1 MGNKDYSK
9 GSSWHK
15 WDLHVHTPYT
25 HLNKEYKCSEEEF
38 IQKLCDSEIDC
49 IGLTNYFKF
58 DEKEFGLKEKI
69 EKKGIKVFYNLE
81 VRLDYQNKEDQCLDF
96 HIIFSD
102 KAKPQ
107 EIDNFLRNADA
118 NVDGTEKKLA
128 DLEKD
133 DFDKVVV
140 NFDQLLEC
148 LEKESLKLRG
158 KYLLGFLSR
167 GHGNSR
173 SSSNYK
179 KIANKSHFL
188 IHSSDNQKALK
199 EEQSNLSSDN
209 QKALKEE
216 QSNLSSDN
224 QKALKEEQS
233 NLSSDN
239 QKALKEEQSNLSS
252 DNQKALKEEQSN
264 LKKDREFWLR
274 YNKSLLQSS
283 DAHKEEQIGK
293 KYTWI
298 KAEKTFEGL
307 KQIIYE
313 PKTRV
318 SIDENKPQDPLYK
331 IDCVGLNFDK
341 EVKTTNEKGDTPFCY
356 AGFNETLFFSPYFTC
371 VIGGR
376 GSGKSTLLQL
386 IASAIKNKSF
396 IKGLKYET
404 IQKYIEIQ
412 PDIDIVDSVEY
423 LAQNEVEEFAT
434 NVSKFTEAI
443 FNRIDSK
450 SSGKLKELEK
460 QITKGIE
467 KFDEQIRYWQEKT
480 KLEEQLK
487 ESKKIRNKYQSIID
501 AFTDKNYLDKKD
513 KLQAKNQALIDLE
526 QSKKGFL
533 TFIEE
538 LKWVVNFN
546 SKENMEE
553 KNSYDKVYNQL
564 KQNICKELEQI
575 DINIKNGCFKSD
587 EENIRT
593 LKTEHEALSQE
604 IEEFLKEKGV
614 SNENIG
620 DIKNANDH
628 LANIKKNIADLE
640 HEIKENANK
649 IKGFSYGDIDENIEE
664 FKKQINKELNK
675 INSTFEEISKNHKE
689 VKPITIEYRLNEDV
703 FEGVFEDFDK
713 SVDKDLKIQRHQ
725 SKIKEYLKRI
735 ELKDVIDM
743 QHAEFIKE
751 LDSRIENKK
760 AAFYETMMDVF
771 DREIYFQIYQLLI
784 LKHLKNVEK
793 YKIFEVRYDKRALD
807 ETSFGQKCTAVLV
820 VLLSLGN
827 NPIIIDEPE
836 AHLDSALIA
845 KYLVTLIKE
854 RKQERQIIFATH
866 NANFVLNADAELIIQ
881 LKNEN
886 NKIVARSFM
895 IESDEYKE
903 NLLKLEGGEKAFKD
917 RERKYGIT
925 KDKN

>member
-1 MGNKDYSK
+1 MGNKK

-15 WDLHVHTPYT
+15 WDLHAHTPYT
-25 HLNKEYKCSEEEF
+25 HLNKAYQCSEEEF
-38 IQKLCDSEIDC
+38 IQKLCDSQIDC

-58 DEKEFGLKEKI
+58 NEKEFGLKEKI

-81 VRLDYQNKEDQCLDF
+81 VRLDYKNNRNEFLDF

-102 KAKPQ
+102 KVKKQ
-107 EIDNFLRNADA
+107 EIDNFLRNVEA
-118 NVDGTEKKLA
+118 NVGGTEKKLA
-128 DLEKD
+128 DLEED
-133 DFDKVVV
+133 DFDKAVV

-148 LEKESLKLRG
+148 LEEESLNLRG

-167 GHGNSR
+167 GHGSSR
-173 SSSNYK
+173 SSSNYEKIVK
-179 KIANKSHFL
+179 KVHFL
-188 IHSSDNQKALK
+188 IHSSNNQ
-199 EEQSNLSSDN
+199 E
-209 QKALKEE
+209 
-216 QSNLSSDN
+216 
-224 QKALKEEQS
+224 
-233 NLSSDN
+233 
-239 QKALKEEQSNLSS
+239 
-252 DNQKALKEEQSN
+252 N
-264 LKKDREFWLR
+264 LKKDREFWLKC
-274 YNKSLLQSS
+274 NKSLLQSS
-283 DAHKEEQIGK
+283 DAHEEEQIGK
-293 KYTWI
+293 RYTWI

-313 PKTRV
+313 PETRV
-318 SIDENKPQDPLYK
+318 SIDEEKPQDPLYK
-331 IDCVGLNFDK
+331 IDCVGLNFDE
-341 EVKTTNEKGDTPFCY
+341 EVKTTNEKGDIPFCY
-356 AGFNETLFFSPYFTC
+356 AGFNETLFFSPNFTC

-396 IKGLKYET
+396 VKDLKHET
-404 IQKYIEIQ
+404 IQKCIKIE
-412 PDIDIVDSVEY
+412 PDTDTVDSVEY

-467 KFDEQIRYWQEKT
+467 KFDEQIAYWQEKT

-487 ESKKIRNKYQSIID
+487 ESEKIKKKYQSIVD
-501 AFTDKNYLDKKD
+501 AYTDKDYLDKRD
-513 KLQAKNQALIDLE
+513 KLQAKRKALIDLK
-526 QSKKGFL
+526 QSKEGFL
-533 TFIEE
+533 TFIKE
-538 LKWVVNFN
+538 LKRVVNFE

-553 KNSYDKVYNQL
+553 KNNSYDKVYNQL
-564 KQNICKELEQI
+564 KQDICKKLEEI
-575 DINIKNGCFKSD
+575 DADIKNGHFKSD
-587 EENIRT
+587 EENIEKLESEHQT
-593 LKTEHEALSQE
+593 LLQE
-604 IEEFLKEKGV
+604 IGEFLKEKGV
-614 SNENIG
+614 SDESIG
-620 DIKNANDH
+620 DVRNANDH
-628 LANIKKNIADLE
+628 LANIKMNINDLKHKIE
-640 HEIKENANK
+640 ETTNK
-649 IKGFSYGDIDENIEE
+649 IEGFSYGDIDKNIEE
-664 FKKQINKELNK
+664 FKDQINEELSK
-675 INSTFEEISKNHKE
+675 INSAFEEISKNHKE

-713 SVDKDLKIQRHQ
+713 LVDKGFNIQRHQ
-725 SKIKEYLKRI
+725 SKIKEYLKEI

-751 LDSRIENKK
+751 LDSRIDNKK

-771 DREIYFQIYQLLI
+771 DREIYFQIYRLLI
-784 LKHLKNVEK
+784 LKHLRNVEK
-793 YKIFEVRYDKRALD
+793 YKIFEVRYDKRALN

-845 KYLVTLIKE
+845 NYLVALIK
-854 RKQERQIIFATH
+854 KQKQKRQIIFATH

-886 NKIVARSFM
+886 NKIVAQSFM
-895 IESDEYKE
+895 IESDAYKE
-903 NLLKLEGGEKAFKD
+903 DLLKLEGGEKAFKD

-925 KDKN
+925 KDKTKNKE

>member
-1 MGNKDYSK
+1 MGNKDHSK

-25 HLNKEYKCSEEEF
+25 YSNKEYQCSEEDF

-58 DEKEFGLKEKI
+58 NEKEFELKEKI
-69 EKKGIKVFYNLE
+69 EKRGIKVFYNLE

-102 KAKPQ
+102 KVTQQ

-118 NVDGTEKKLA
+118 NVGGTEKKLA

-133 DFDKVVV
+133 DFDKAVV

-167 GHGNSR
+167 GHGSSR
-173 SSSNYK
+173 SSSNYEKIVK
-179 KIANKSHFL
+179 KVHFL
-188 IHSSDNQKALK
+188 IHSSNKQ
-199 EEQSNLSSDN
+199 E
-209 QKALKEE
+209 
-216 QSNLSSDN
+216 
-224 QKALKEEQS
+224 
-233 NLSSDN
+233 
-239 QKALKEEQSNLSS
+239 
-252 DNQKALKEEQSN
+252 N
-264 LKKDREFWLR
+264 LKKDREFWLK
-274 YNKSLLQSS
+274 YNKPLIQSS
-283 DAHKEEQIGK
+283 DAHEEKQIGN

-313 PKTRV
+313 PETRV
-318 SIDENKPQDPLYK
+318 SIDEEKPQDPLYK
-331 IDCVGLNFDK
+331 IDCVGLHFNEDIK
-341 EVKTTNEKGDTPFCY
+341 ITNEKGDTPFCY
-356 AGFNETLFFSPYFTC
+356 AGFNETLFFSPNFTC

-386 IASAIKNKSF
+386 IASAIKNNSF
-396 IKGLKYET
+396 VKGLKHET

-450 SSGKLKELEK
+450 SSGKPKELEK
-460 QITKGIE
+460 QITKSIE
-467 KFDEQIRYWQEKT
+467 KFDEQIRYWQEKN

-487 ESKKIRNKYQSIID
+487 ESEKIRKKYQSIINT
-501 AFTDKNYLDKKD
+501 FTDKNYLDKKR
-513 KLQAKNQALIDLE
+513 QIAKKRKALIDLE
-526 QSKKGFL
+526 QSKEGFL
-533 TFIEE
+533 TFIKE
-538 LKWVVNFN
+538 LKRVVNFE
-546 SKENMEE
+546 SKENMKE
-553 KNSYDKVYNQL
+553 NSYDKVYNQL
-564 KQNICKELEQI
+564 KQDICKELERI
-575 DINIKNGCFKSD
+575 DINIKNGCFKSED
-587 EENIRT
+587 EKIRT
-593 LKTEHEALSQE
+593 LGAEREALSQE
-604 IEEFLKEKGV
+604 IREFLKEKGV
-614 SNENIG
+614 SDESIG
-620 DIKNANDH
+620 DIRNANDH
-628 LANIKKNIADLE
+628 LAKIKMDINDLK

-649 IKGFSYGDIDENIEE
+649 IENFSYEDMDKNIEE
-664 FKKQINKELNK
+664 FKDQINEKLSK
-675 INSTFEEISKNHKE
+675 INSAFEEISKNHKE
-689 VKPITIEYRLNEDV
+689 VKPITIEYRLNEDI
-703 FEGVFEDFDK
+703 FEEVFEDFDK
-713 SVDKDLKIQRHQ
+713 LVDKDFKIQKHQ
-725 SKIKEYLKRI
+725 SKIKEYLKEI
-735 ELKDVIDM
+735 GLKDIINK
-743 QHAEFIKE
+743 QHAEFIEE
-751 LDSRIENKK
+751 LYNSIDNKK
-760 AAFYETMMDVF
+760 AAFYETMKDIF
-771 DREIYFQIYQLLI
+771 DREIHFQIYRLLI
-784 LKHLKNVEK
+784 LKHLRNVEK
-793 YKIFEVRYDKRALD
+793 YKIFEVRYDKRALN

-845 KYLVTLIKE
+845 NYLVTLIK
-854 RKQERQIIFATH
+854 KQKQKRQIIFATH

-886 NKIVARSFM
+886 NKIVAQSFM
-895 IESDEYKE
+895 IESDAYKE
-903 NLLKLEGGEKAFKD
+903 DLLKLEGGEKAFKD

>member
-1 MGNKDYSK
+1 MGNKDHSK

-15 WDLHVHTPYT
+15 WDLHAHTPYT
-25 HLNKEYKCSEEEF
+25 HLNKAYQCCEEEF
-38 IQKLCDSEIDC
+38 IQKLCDSQIDC

-58 DEKEFGLKEKI
+58 NEKEFGLKEKI

-81 VRLDYQNKEDQCLDF
+81 VRLDYKNNRNEFLDF

-102 KAKPQ
+102 KVKKQ
-107 EIDNFLRNADA
+107 EIDNFLRNVEA
-118 NVDGTEKKLA
+118 NVGGTEKKLA
-128 DLEKD
+128 GLEKD
-133 DFDKVVV
+133 DFDEAVV

-167 GHGNSR
+167 GHGSIECEFLEKGGRNETI
-173 SSSNYK
+173 YQ
-179 KIANKSHFL
+179 KIINKSHFL
-188 IHSSDNQKALK
+188 IHSSNNQ
-199 EEQSNLSSDN
+199 E
-209 QKALKEE
+209 
-216 QSNLSSDN
+216 
-224 QKALKEEQS
+224 
-233 NLSSDN
+233 
-239 QKALKEEQSNLSS
+239 
-252 DNQKALKEEQSN
+252 N
-264 LKKDREFWLR
+264 LKKDREFWLE
-274 YNKSLLQSS
+274 YNKPLLQSS
-283 DAHKEEQIGK
+283 DAHKEEQIGN
-293 KYTWI
+293 KYIWI

-307 KQIIYE
+307 KQIVYE

-331 IDCVGLNFDK
+331 IDYVRLHFDG
-341 EVKTTNEKGDTPFCY
+341 EVKITNEKGEIPFCY

-386 IASAIKNKSF
+386 IASSIKEKSF
-396 IKGLKYET
+396 VKGLRLET
-404 IQKYIEIQ
+404 IQKSLKIQ
-412 PDIDIVDSVEY
+412 SDIDIADSVEY

-443 FNRIDSK
+443 FNRMDSK
-450 SSGKLKELEK
+450 SSGTLKELEK

-467 KFDEQIRYWQEKT
+467 KFDEQIACWQEKT

-487 ESKKIRNKYQSIID
+487 ESEEIRKKYQSIID
-501 AFTDKNYLDKKD
+501 AFTDKNYLDKKR
-513 KLQAKNQALIDLE
+513 QIAKTREALIDLK
-526 QSKKGFL
+526 QSKEGFL
-533 TFIEE
+533 TFIKE
-538 LKWVVNFN
+538 LKRVVNFN

-553 KNSYDKVYNQL
+553 KNNSYYKVYNQL
-564 KQNICKELEQI
+564 KQDICKKIEEI
-575 DINIKNGCFKSD
+575 DADIKNGCFKSD
-587 EENIRT
+587 EEKIEKLESEHQT
-593 LKTEHEALSQE
+593 LLQE
-604 IEEFLKEKGV
+604 IGEFLKEKGV
-614 SNENIG
+614 SDESIG
-620 DIKNANDH
+620 DIRNANDH
-628 LANIKKNIADLE
+628 LANIKMDIADLKRE
-640 HEIKENANK
+640 RKENANK
-649 IKGFSYGDIDENIEE
+649 IEGFSYEDMDKNIKE
-664 FKKQINKELNK
+664 FKNQINEELNK
-675 INSTFEEISKNHKE
+675 INSVFEEISKNHKE

-713 SVDKDLKIQRHQ
+713 LVDKGFNIQRHQ
-725 SKIKEYLKRI
+725 SKIKEYLKGI
-735 ELKDVIDM
+735 ELKDIIDV
-743 QHAEFIKE
+743 QCAEFIEK

-771 DREIYFQIYQLLI
+771 NREIHFQIYRLLI
-784 LKHLKNVEK
+784 LKHLRNVEK
-793 YKIFEVRYDKRALD
+793 YKIFEVRYDKRALN
-807 ETSFGQKCTAVLV
+807 ETSFGQRCTAVLV

-886 NKIVARSFM
+886 NKIIAQSFT
-895 IESDEYKE
+895 IESDGYRDD
-903 NLLKLEGGEKAFKD
+903 LLKLEGGEEAFKN

>member
-1 MGNKDYSK
+1 MGNKDRSK
-9 GSSWHK
+9 GSNWHK
-15 WDLHVHTPYT
+15 WDLHAHTPHT
-25 HLNKEYKCSEEEF
+25 HLNKAYQCCEEEF
-38 IQKLCDSEIDC
+38 IQKLCDSQIDC

-58 DEKEFGLKEKI
+58 NEKEFELKEKI
-69 EKKGIKVFYNLE
+69 EKRGIKVFYNLE

-102 KAKPQ
+102 KVTQQ

-118 NVDGTEKKLA
+118 SVGGTEKKLA

-133 DFDKVVV
+133 DFDKAVV

-173 SSSNYK
+173 SSSNDK
-179 KIANKSHFL
+179 KITNKSHFL
-188 IHSSDNQKALK
+188 IHSSNDQ
-199 EEQSNLSSDN
+199 E
-209 QKALKEE
+209 
-216 QSNLSSDN
+216 
-224 QKALKEEQS
+224 
-233 NLSSDN
+233 
-239 QKALKEEQSNLSS
+239 
-252 DNQKALKEEQSN
+252 N
-264 LKKDREFWLR
+264 LKKDREFWLE
-274 YNKSLLQSS
+274 YNKPLLQSS
-283 DAHKEEQIGK
+283 DAHKEEQIGN

-307 KQIIYE
+307 KQIVCE

-331 IDCVGLNFDK
+331 IDYVGLHFDG
-341 EVKTTNEKGDTPFCY
+341 EVKITNEKGEIPFCY

-396 IKGLKYET
+396 VKGLEFET
-404 IQKYIEIQ
+404 KKYIEIQ

-443 FNRIDSK
+443 FNRMDSK

-467 KFDEQIRYWQEKT
+467 KFDEQIACWQEKT
-480 KLEEQLK
+480 KLEKQLK
-487 ESKKIRNKYQSIID
+487 ESEKIRKKYQNIINT
-501 AFTDKNYLDKKD
+501 FTDKDYLDKKG
-513 KLQAKNQALIDLE
+513 KLQKTREALIDLR
-526 QSKKGFL
+526 QSKEGFL
-533 TFIEE
+533 TFIKE
-538 LKWVVNFN
+538 LKRVVNFE
-546 SKENMEE
+546 SKENYGR

-564 KQNICKELEQI
+564 KQDICKELEQI
-575 DINIKNGCFKSD
+575 DINIKNGCFKSED
-587 EENIRT
+587 ENIMT
-593 LKTEHEALSQE
+593 LETEHEALSQE
-604 IEEFLKEKGV
+604 IGEFLKEKGV
-614 SNENIG
+614 SDENIG
-620 DIKNANDH
+620 DIRNANYH
-628 LANIKKNIADLE
+628 LANEKMNIVDLE
-640 HEIKENANK
+640 REIEEIANK
-649 IKGFSYGDIDENIEE
+649 IEGFSYGDIDENIEK
-664 FKKQINKELNK
+664 FKNQINEELNK
-675 INSTFEEISKNHKE
+675 INSVFEEISKNHKE

-713 SVDKDLKIQRHQ
+713 LVDKGFNIQRHQ
-725 SKIKEYLKRI
+725 SKIKEYLKGI
-735 ELKDVIDM
+735 ELKDIIDV
-743 QHAEFIKE
+743 QCAEFIEK
-751 LDSRIENKK
+751 LDSLIENKK

-771 DREIYFQIYQLLI
+771 NREIHFQIYRLLI
-784 LKHLKNVEK
+784 LKHLRNVEK
-793 YKIFEVRYDKRALD
+793 YKIFEVRYDKRALN
-807 ETSFGQKCTAVLV
+807 ETSFGQRCTAVLV

-886 NKIVARSFM
+886 NKIIAQSFT
-895 IESDEYKE
+895 IESDGYRDD
-903 NLLKLEGGEKAFKD
+903 LLKLEGGEEAFKN

>member
-1 MGNKDYSK
+1 M
-9 GSSWHK
+9 
-15 WDLHVHTPYT
+15 HTPYT
-25 HLNKEYKCSEEEF
+25 HLNKAYQCSEDKF
-38 IQKLCDSEIDC
+38 IQKLCGSEIDC

-58 DEKEFGLKEKI
+58 DEKEFDLKEKI
-69 EKKGIKVFYNLE
+69 EKEGIKVFYNLE
-81 VRLDYQNKEDQCLDF
+81 VRLDYKNNRNEFLDF

-102 KAKPQ
+102 KVTQQ

-118 NVDGTEKKLA
+118 NVGGTEKRLA
-128 DLEKD
+128 DLKEN
-133 DFDKVVV
+133 DFNKAVV

-167 GHGNSR
+167 GHGSSR
-173 SSSNYK
+173 SSSNYEKIVK
-179 KIANKSHFL
+179 KVHFL
-188 IHSSDNQKALK
+188 IHSSNKQENLK
-199 EEQSNLSSDN
+199 E
-209 QKALKEE
+209 
-216 QSNLSSDN
+216 
-224 QKALKEEQS
+224 
-233 NLSSDN
+233 
-239 QKALKEEQSNLSS
+239 
-252 DNQKALKEEQSN
+252 
-264 LKKDREFWLR
+264 DREFWLKC
-274 YNKSLLQSS
+274 NKSLLQSS

-307 KQIIYE
+307 KQIVYE
-313 PKTRV
+313 PETRV
-318 SIDENKPQDPLYK
+318 SINENKSQDPLYK

-341 EVKTTNEKGDTPFCY
+341 AVKITNEKGDTPFCY
-356 AGFNETLFFSPYFTC
+356 AGFNETLFFSPNFTC

-396 IKGLKYET
+396 VKGLKHET
-404 IQKYIEIQ
+404 IQECIKIQ
-412 PDIDIVDSVEY
+412 SDIDIMDSVEY

-467 KFDEQIRYWQEKT
+467 KFDDQIAYWQEKT

-487 ESKKIRNKYQSIID
+487 ESEKIRKKYQSIVD
-501 AFTDKNYLDKKD
+501 AYTDKDYLDKKA
-513 KLQAKNQALIDLE
+513 KLQAKRKALIDLK
-526 QSKKGFL
+526 QSKEGFL
-533 TFIEE
+533 TFIKE

-564 KQNICKELEQI
+564 KQDICKELEQI
-575 DINIKNGCFKSD
+575 DINIKNGCFNSED
-587 EENIRT
+587 EKIRT
-593 LKTEHEALSQE
+593 LETEQEALSQE
-604 IEEFLKEKGV
+604 IGEFLKEKGV
-614 SNENIG
+614 SDESIG
-620 DIKNANDH
+620 NVRNANDR
-628 LANIKKNIADLE
+628 LVNIKKNIDDLK

-649 IKGFSYGDIDENIEE
+649 IENFSYEDIDKNIEE
-664 FKKQINKELNK
+664 FKKQINKKLSK
-675 INSTFEEISKNHKE
+675 INSTFAKISKNYKE
-689 VKPITIEYRLNEDV
+689 VKPITIKYRLNEDV

-713 SVDKDLKIQRHQ
+713 LVDKGFNTQKHQ
-725 SKIKEYLKRI
+725 SKIKEYLKEI
-735 ELKDVIDM
+735 ELKDIIGM
-743 QHAEFIKE
+743 QHAEFIEK

-760 AAFYETMMDVF
+760 AAFYETMMNVF
-771 DREIYFQIYQLLI
+771 DREIHFQIYRLLT
-784 LKHLKNVEK
+784 LKHLRNVEK
-793 YKIFEVRYDKRALD
+793 YKIFKVRYDKRALN

-836 AHLDSALIA
+836 VHLDSALIA
-845 KYLVTLIKE
+845 NYLVALIK
-854 RKQERQIIFATH
+854 KQKQKRQIIFATH

-886 NKIVARSFM
+886 NKIVVQSFM
-895 IESDEYKE
+895 IESDAYKKD
-903 NLLKLEGGEKAFKD
+903 LLKLEGGEKAFKD

-925 KDKN
+925 KDKTKNKE

>member
-1 MGNKDYSK
+1 MGNKDRSK

-15 WDLHVHTPYT
+15 WDLHAHTPYT
-25 HLNKEYKCSEEEF
+25 NLNKEYKCSEEEF
-38 IQKLCDSEIDC
+38 IQKLCDSQIDC

-58 DEKEFGLKEKI
+58 NEKEFDLKEKI

-102 KAKPQ
+102 KVTQQ
-107 EIDNFLRNADA
+107 EIDNFLRNVEA
-118 NVDGTEKKLA
+118 NVSGTDKTLA

-133 DFDKVVV
+133 DFDKAVV

-173 SSSNYK
+173 SSSNDK
-179 KIANKSHFL
+179 KITNKSHFL
-188 IHSSDNQKALK
+188 IHSSDSQ
-199 EEQSNLSSDN
+199 Q
-209 QKALKEE
+209 
-216 QSNLSSDN
+216 
-224 QKALKEEQS
+224 
-233 NLSSDN
+233 
-239 QKALKEEQSNLSS
+239 
-252 DNQKALKEEQSN
+252 N
-264 LKKDREFWLR
+264 LKKDREFWLE
-274 YNKSLLQSS
+274 YNKPLLQSS

-293 KYTWI
+293 KCTWI

-307 KQIIYE
+307 KQIVYE

-331 IDCVGLNFDK
+331 IDYVRLHFDG
-341 EVKTTNEKGDTPFCY
+341 EVKITNEKGEIPFCY

-376 GSGKSTLLQL
+376 GSGKNTLLQL

-396 IKGLKYET
+396 VKGLELET
-404 IQKYIEIQ
+404 KKYIEIQ

-443 FNRIDSK
+443 FNRMDSK

-467 KFDEQIRYWQEKT
+467 KFDEQIACWQEKT
-480 KLEEQLK
+480 KLEKQLK
-487 ESKKIRNKYQSIID
+487 ESEKIRKKYQNIINT
-501 AFTDKNYLDKKD
+501 FTDKNYLDKKR
-513 KLQAKNQALIDLE
+513 QIAKTREALIDLK
-526 QSKKGFL
+526 QSKEGFL
-533 TFIEE
+533 TFIKE
-538 LKWVVNFN
+538 LKRVVNFE

-564 KQNICKELEQI
+564 EQDICKKIEEI
-575 DINIKNGCFKSD
+575 DADIKNGCFKSD
-587 EENIRT
+587 EEKIEKLESEHQT
-593 LKTEHEALSQE
+593 LLQE
-604 IEEFLKEKGV
+604 IGEFLKEKGV
-614 SNENIG
+614 SDESIG
-620 DIKNANDH
+620 DIRNANYH
-628 LANIKKNIADLE
+628 LANIKMDIADLKRE
-640 HEIKENANK
+640 RKENANK
-649 IKGFSYGDIDENIEE
+649 IEGFSYEDMDKNIKE
-664 FKKQINKELNK
+664 FKNQINEELNK
-675 INSTFEEISKNHKE
+675 INSVFEEISKNHKE

-713 SVDKDLKIQRHQ
+713 LVDKGFNIQRHQ
-725 SKIKEYLKRI
+725 SKIKEYLKGI
-735 ELKDVIDM
+735 ELKDIIDV
-743 QHAEFIKE
+743 QCAEFIEK
-751 LDSRIENKK
+751 LDSLIENKK

-771 DREIYFQIYQLLI
+771 NREIHFQIYRLLI
-784 LKHLKNVEK
+784 LKHLRNVEK
-793 YKIFEVRYDKRALD
+793 YKIFEVRYDKRALN
-807 ETSFGQKCTAVLV
+807 ETSFGQRCTAVLV

-854 RKQERQIIFATH
+854 RK
-866 NANFVLNADAELIIQ
+866 
-881 LKNEN
+881 
-886 NKIVARSFM
+886 
-895 IESDEYKE
+895 
-903 NLLKLEGGEKAFKD
+903 
-917 RERKYGIT
+917 
-925 KDKN
+925 

>member
-1 MGNKDYSK
+1 MGNKDHSK

-25 HLNKEYKCSEEEF
+25 YLNKAYQCCEEEF
-38 IQKLCDSEIDC
+38 IQKLCDSQIDC

-58 DEKEFGLKEKI
+58 NEKEFDLKEKI
-69 EKKGIKVFYNLE
+69 EKKDIKVFYNLE

-102 KAKPQ
+102 KVTQQ
-107 EIDNFLRNADA
+107 EIDNFLKNADA
-118 NVDGTEKKLA
+118 NVGGTEKKLA

-133 DFDKVVV
+133 DFDKAVV

-173 SSSNYK
+173 SSSNDK
-179 KIANKSHFL
+179 KITNKSHFL
-188 IHSSDNQKALK
+188 IHSSDSQ
-199 EEQSNLSSDN
+199 Q
-209 QKALKEE
+209 
-216 QSNLSSDN
+216 
-224 QKALKEEQS
+224 
-233 NLSSDN
+233 
-239 QKALKEEQSNLSS
+239 
-252 DNQKALKEEQSN
+252 N
-264 LKKDREFWLR
+264 LKKDREFWLE
-274 YNKSLLQSS
+274 YNKPLLQSS

-293 KYTWI
+293 KCTWI

-341 EVKTTNEKGDTPFCY
+341 AVKITNEKGDTPFCY

-396 IKGLKYET
+396 VKGLELET
-404 IQKYIEIQ
+404 KKYIEIQ

-443 FNRIDSK
+443 FNRMDSK
-450 SSGKLKELEK
+450 SSGRLKELEK

-467 KFDEQIRYWQEKT
+467 KFDEQIACWQEKT
-480 KLEEQLK
+480 KLEKQLK
-487 ESKKIRNKYQSIID
+487 ESEKIRKKYQNIINT
-501 AFTDKNYLDKKD
+501 FTDKNYLDKKR
-513 KLQAKNQALIDLE
+513 QIAKTREALIDLK
-526 QSKKGFL
+526 QSKEGFL
-533 TFIEE
+533 TFIKE
-538 LKWVVNFN
+538 LKRVVNFE
-546 SKENMEE
+546 SKENMKE

-564 KQNICKELEQI
+564 KQDICKKIEEI
-575 DINIKNGCFKSD
+575 DADIKNGCFKSD
-587 EENIRT
+587 EEKIEKLESEHQT
-593 LKTEHEALSQE
+593 LLQE
-604 IEEFLKEKGV
+604 IGEFLKEKGV
-614 SNENIG
+614 SDESIG
-620 DIKNANDH
+620 DIRNANYH
-628 LANIKKNIADLE
+628 LANIKMDIADLKCE
-640 HEIKENANK
+640 RKENTNK
-649 IKGFSYGDIDENIEE
+649 IEGFSYEDMDKNIEE
-664 FKKQINKELNK
+664 FKNQINEELNK
-675 INSTFEEISKNHKE
+675 INSVFEEISKNHKE
-689 VKPITIEYRLNEDV
+689 VKPITIEYRLNENV

-713 SVDKDLKIQRHQ
+713 LVDKGFNIQRHQ
-725 SKIKEYLKRI
+725 SKIKEYLKGI
-735 ELKDVIDM
+735 ELKDIIDV
-743 QHAEFIKE
+743 QCTEFIEK
-751 LDSRIENKK
+751 LDSLIENKK

-771 DREIYFQIYQLLI
+771 NREIHFQIYRLLI
-784 LKHLKNVEK
+784 LKHLRNVEK
-793 YKIFEVRYDKRALD
+793 YKIFEVRYDKRALN
-807 ETSFGQKCTAVLV
+807 ETSFGQRCTAVLV

-886 NKIVARSFM
+886 NKIIVQSFT
-895 IESDEYKE
+895 IESDGYRDD
-903 NLLKLEGGEKAFKD
+903 LLKLEGGEEAFKN

>member
-1 MGNKDYSK
+1 MGNKDHSK

-15 WDLHVHTPYT
+15 WDLHAHTPYT
-25 HLNKEYKCSEEEF
+25 NLKKEYKCSEEEF
-38 IQKLCDSEIDC
+38 IQKLCDSQIDC

-58 DEKEFGLKEKI
+58 NEKEFDLKEKI

-102 KAKPQ
+102 KVTQQ
-107 EIDNFLRNADA
+107 EIDNFLKNADA
-118 NVDGTEKKLA
+118 NVGGTEKKLA

-133 DFDKVVV
+133 DFDKAVV

-173 SSSNYK
+173 SSSNDK

-188 IHSSDNQKALK
+188 IHSSNNQ
-199 EEQSNLSSDN
+199 E
-209 QKALKEE
+209 
-216 QSNLSSDN
+216 
-224 QKALKEEQS
+224 
-233 NLSSDN
+233 
-239 QKALKEEQSNLSS
+239 
-252 DNQKALKEEQSN
+252 N
-264 LKKDREFWLR
+264 LKKDREFWLKH
-274 YNKSLLQSS
+274 NKPLLQSS
-283 DAHKEEQIGK
+283 DAHQEEQIGQ

-298 KAEKTFEGL
+298 KAEKAFEGL

-313 PKTRV
+313 PETRV
-318 SIDENKPQDPLYK
+318 SINENKSQDPLYK
-331 IDCVGLNFDK
+331 IDSVGLNFDK
-341 EVKTTNEKGDTPFCY
+341 EVKTTNEQGETPFCY

-386 IASAIKNKSF
+386 IVSSIKEKSF
-396 IKGLKYET
+396 VKGLRLET
-404 IQKYIEIQ
+404 IQKSLKIQ
-412 PDIDIVDSVEY
+412 SDIDMADSVEY

-450 SSGKLKELEK
+450 SSETLKELEK

-467 KFDEQIRYWQEKT
+467 KFDEQIAYWQEKT

-487 ESKKIRNKYQSIID
+487 ENKRIRKKYQSIID

-513 KLQAKNQALIDLE
+513 KLQAKRQALIDLK
-526 QSKKGFL
+526 QSKVGFW
-533 TFIEE
+533 TFVKE
-538 LKWVVNFN
+538 LKRVANFN

-564 KQNICKELEQI
+564 KQNIFKELEEI
-575 DINIKNGCFKSD
+575 DKHIKNGCFNSED
-587 EENIRT
+587 EKIRT
-593 LKTEHEALSQE
+593 LESECEVLSQE
-604 IEEFLKEKGV
+604 IGEFLKEKGV
-614 SNENIG
+614 SDENIG

-628 LANIKKNIADLE
+628 LANIKKNIDDLE
-640 HEIKENANK
+640 HEIKENDNK

-675 INSTFEEISKNHKE
+675 INSDFKEISKNHKE
-689 VKPITIEYRLNEDV
+689 VKPITIKHHLNEDV

-713 SVDKDLKIQRHQ
+713 LVDKGFNIQRHQ
-725 SKIKEYLKRI
+725 SKIKEYLKEI
-735 ELKDVIDM
+735 GLKDIINM
-743 QHAEFIKE
+743 QHAEFIE
-751 LDSRIENKK
+751 RLDSLIENKK
-760 AAFYETMMDVF
+760 AAFYETMKDIF
-771 DREIYFQIYQLLI
+771 DREIHFQIYRLLI
-784 LKHLKNVEK
+784 LKHLRNVEK
-793 YKIFEVRYDKRALD
+793 YKIFEVRYDKRALN

-845 KYLVTLIKE
+845 NYLVALIKK

-881 LKNEN
+881 LKDEN
-886 NKIVARSFM
+886 NKIVVRSFM
-895 IESDEYKE
+895 IESNEYKE
-903 NLLKLEGGEKAFKD
+903 DLLKLEGGEKAFKD
-917 RERKYGIT
+917 RERKYGII
-925 KDKN
+925 KDEN